1 MHEITLRFYAE
12 DEQTGE
18 ALQAANESGAPITI
32 GLSDGRS
39 ARFRATDVH
48 VSPAAPLADV
58 VGIKANR
65 HRGHIALGNTDREAA
80 PDRRGV
86 LGAFCDLS
94 DRRLHWW
101 AFTAFELDPKGARN
115 LAAELVLWADRRE
128 Q

>member
-18 ALQAANESGAPITI
+18 ALQAAYESGTPITI
-32 GLSDGRS
+32 GLPDGRS
-39 ARFRATDVH
+39 AQFQATAAH

-58 VGIKANR
+58 VGIEGNR
-65 HRGHIALGNTDREAA
+65 PRGHIALGTTDREVA

-94 DRRLHWW
+94 DGRLHWW
-101 AFTAFELDPKGARN
+101 AFTAFELEPKGARN
-115 LAAELVLWADRRE
+115 LAAELVLWADRRDR
-128 Q
+128 